1 VLFRSV
7 QFDESF
13 VSQGAAGGKEAAK
26 LLLSSLPQ
34 MIQNTVPHLA
44 KTKGL
49 SALTGNVVINVI
61 VNRYGLAGAM
71 YKVSRYMAYQA

>member
-1 VLFRSV
+1 
-7 QFDESF
+7 
-13 VSQGAAGGKEAAK
+13 
-26 LLLSSLPQ
+26 
-34 MIQNTVPHLA
+34 MIQSTVPHLA

-71 YKVSRYMAYQA
+71 FKVSVQAG